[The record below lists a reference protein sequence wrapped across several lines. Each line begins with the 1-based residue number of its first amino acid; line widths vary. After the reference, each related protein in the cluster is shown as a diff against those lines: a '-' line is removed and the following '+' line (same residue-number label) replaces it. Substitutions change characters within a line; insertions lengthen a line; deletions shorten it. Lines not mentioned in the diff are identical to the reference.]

1 MSTGGTPRISTD
13 RGATWK
19 EEAGLPSG
27 INPIAD
33 RSNPAKFYGLDFA
46 AHRMYLSTD
55 GGATFTNSYE
65 VTGLPVSGGS
75 GGRGGRGGS
84 RLVAVGGKEGDL
96 WVVGQTLC
104 HSSDGGRNF
113 REIPNHPP
121 IGQLS
126 FGKAAPGKDYPAIF
140 VTAAGGDAAAGLYRS
155 DDEGATWVRINDAKH
170 QWGNRF
176 ECIAGDPR
184 IYGRVYVGT
193 NGRGILYGDIAN

>member
-1 MSTGGTPRISTD
+1 
-13 RGATWK
+13 
-19 EEAGLPSG
+19 
-27 INPIAD
+27 
-33 RSNPAKFYGLDFA
+33 
-46 AHRMYLSTD
+46 MYLSTD
-55 GGATFTNSYE
+55 GGATFTNGYE
-65 VTGLPVSGGS
+65 VTGLPAPGGG

-84 RLVAVGGKEGDL
+84 RLVAVGGKAGDL
-96 WVVGQTLC
+96 WMVGQALC
-104 HSSDGGRNF
+104 HSSDGGRTF
-113 REIPNHPP
+113 KEIPNHPQ

-140 VTAAGGDAAAGLYRS
+140 VATGGGGAAAGLYRS